1 MPGIPQEIRIPRRG
15 QVQTVAPQDETELV
29 RLRTELELL
38 RQCGHG
44 ANDAFASALQA
55 KTQAHE
61 NLCELNAI
69 LHDARDSAVAASI
82 DQIDTEAPHIPAL
95 IKQDVVQ
102 DEAAQIRAD
111 LAEQVRTSDADTAA
125 ALADEYETAAP
136 EPAVNSNGQPLPQP
150 RTTMSDTEMS
160 DQAIEDVLQNVE
172 DNVSALQELV
182 EGSETPPAGEDGA
195 ADVVAAVTEEATPPE
210 GEDQSDNMLSD
221 EAVGEVAPPDAS
233 EHEVPEIAEDSVE
246 PADEAS
252 TIEAVSETPPEI
264 DAAADEPQAVEGEI
278 DTPADGADQ
287 SSEPDLVSAVI
298 PVTDG
303 ADAPVPPETVN
314 SIQGGLRQMADF
326 LVTEV
331 NQLLTRAAAAHDEVL
346 GYRAK
351 AAAAQREVARLHAE
365 VAKLKAEVHEAAD
378 LAHQARLE
386 AQTHRDDAQRARTRA
401 ESKANDAETAAD
413 RALSEA
419 QAVQSYAQQARKPA
433 PESP

>member
-55 KTQAHE
+55 KAKAYE

-111 LAEQVRTSDADTAA
+111 LAEQVRTSDADNAA

-182 EGSETPPAGEDGA
+182 EGSETPPAEEDGA
-195 ADVVAAVTEEATPPE
+195 ADVVAAVTEETIPPE

-221 EAVGEVAPPDAS
+221 EAVGVGEVAPPDAS

-264 DAAADEPQAVEGEI
+264 DAAADA
-278 DTPADGADQ
+278 T
-287 SSEPDLVSAVI
+287 
-298 PVTDG
+298 
-303 ADAPVPPETVN
+303 VPPETVN

-351 AAAAQREVARLHAE
+351 AATAQGEVARLHAE